1 MRDLDSQDCDIILL
15 PLALDQFT
23 QRCLEN
29 EVRLSQLMLIC
40 ISQMLTTLTIKRIIR
55 VLAEFRA
62 CRDSLSGS
70 SAHQTKSVCLV
81 AVSLDS

>member
-29 EVRLSQLMLIC
+29 EVRLSQLMLDLYLPNAHDAHN
-40 ISQMLTTLTIKRIIR
+40 QRIIR
-55 VLAEFRA
+55 VLAEFKGLPR
-62 CRDSLSGS
+62 
-70 SAHQTKSVCLV
+70 
-81 AVSLDS
+81 